1 MRHGGQQFFA
11 AEVGEGRQLPE
22 RVEDAIADVAV
33 IFHWPPEVMYAMGVA
48 ELMAWR
54 QRAYDRS
61 GADE

>member
-1 MRHGGQQFFA
+1 
-11 AEVGEGRQLPE
+11 
-22 RVEDAIADVAV
+22 
-33 IFHWPPEVMYAMGVA
+33 MYAMGVA